1 MGRDVMEKKRA
12 FIINVL
18 YYAIIL
24 FFAYLAI
31 KFLVPVFLPFLLA
44 FLVVWVLKYPT
55 WYVARKTKLS
65 KKWLLVGCLTL
76 FYGLIVFGLIQLGS
90 SVLPTMGNFIVQFP
104 SIYRDDIVPALQ
116 TLSQNIGNIFQE
128 ANADVVIEMEEI
140 FDRALQELG
149 TFITDSSVASISKLS
164 GVATVVPSF
173 FIKFV
178 IFVIASYF
186 IACDY
191 ENVTNK
197 TFHLLPEVWQKRVK
211 MVADH
216 TKNVIK
222 VFLRSYLLLMV
233 ITFAELTIGLSIL
246 KIAYAPLIAFG
257 IAVFDIFPIL
267 GTGGIL
273 IPWAVIS
280 VLIGNY
286 RIAIGM
292 FVLYLVI
299 TVIRNILEPRLV
311 GKQIGLHPLLTL
323 ISMFIGARLFGVIGL
338 FGFPV
343 TLSILVQFK
352 KNPSE

>member
-1 MGRDVMEKKRA
+1 MGCDIMEKKRT
-12 FIINVL
+12 FIINTL

-24 FFAYLAI
+24 FFAYLVI
-31 KFLVPVFLPFLLA
+31 KFLVPVFLPFILA
-44 FLVVWVLKYPT
+44 FLVVWVLKYPA

-76 FYGLIVFGLIQLGS
+76 FYGLVVFGLIQLGL
-90 SVLPTMGNFIVQFP
+90 SVIPTIGNFIVQFP
-104 SIYRDDIVPALQ
+104 SVYQDEIVPALQ
-116 TLSQNIGNIFQE
+116 EVSQNIGKIFQE

-140 FDRALQELG
+140 FERTLQEIG

-164 GVATVVPSF
+164 SVATVVPSF
-173 FIKFV
+173 FIKFI

-197 TFHLLPEVWQKRVK
+197 TFQMLPGKWQEYVRLVTAHIKK
-211 MVADH
+211 
-216 TKNVIK
+216 VIK
-222 VFLRSYLLLMV
+222 TILRSYLLLML
-233 ITFAELTIGLSIL
+233 ITFAELTVGLSIM
-246 KIAYAPLIAFG
+246 KISYAPLIAFG
-257 IAVFDIFPIL
+257 IAVFDILPVL

-299 TVIRNILEPRLV
+299 TIIRNILEPRLV

-323 ISMFIGARLFGVIGL
+323 MSMFIGARLFGVIGM
-338 FGFPV
+338 FGFPI
-343 TLSILVQFK
+343 TLSILLQFK
-352 KNPSE
+352 KN